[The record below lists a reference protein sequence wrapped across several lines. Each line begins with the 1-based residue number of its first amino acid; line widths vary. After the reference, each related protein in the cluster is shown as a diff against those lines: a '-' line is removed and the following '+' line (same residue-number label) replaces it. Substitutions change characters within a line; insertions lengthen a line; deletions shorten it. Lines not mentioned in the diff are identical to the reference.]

1 MPFDNDERDDL
12 RKKVMGMG
20 DASLK
25 KSYYSQLQE
34 KVTSLE
40 NTRVELENAMR
51 TAIMNE
57 ELFKTLFN
65 TARDGILLI
74 DIDSKEFKLKNRAY
88 VEMVDDPFDN
98 SLTSFYA
105 SYTEAE
111 IYNILEIFDQF
122 VRGDTSLKRNI
133 PLHKRNGDTIYVDV
147 TGSMLKA
154 DGKDYLLCIL
164 RDMTAE
170 RKLAV
175 EKADFESRL
184 NQSQKM
190 ETIGALAGGIAHDFN
205 NIIGAIMGLSELSLE
220 RYKPDDQLR
229 ANLESIMKS
238 CLRARDIVSQLLAM
252 SYKTD
257 SRRELI
263 HLDPVIRDAVK
274 LVRAS
279 IPSSIA
285 ISSDISAEKDTVV
298 ADQTQICQIILN
310 LCTNSSHAISSS
322 HGSIR
327 IRATNETLTAPL
339 RTFPHDIPVGSYFM
353 IEVSDT
359 GSGIDPAIM
368 DRIFESF
375 FTTKEKGKGTG
386 LGLSVIR
393 GIVEK
398 HEGGIAVDSKPGDG
412 TTFKVYLPLAQGKT
426 MHTET
431 RDTGSQ
437 TKAEESIL
445 LIDDE
450 DLILRISRH
459 ILTSLGYRVTSF
471 TNGNDA
477 IDHFKNDPDS
487 IDLVLTDMSMPGLT
501 GIDVAGQIN
510 SIREGTPV
518 ILCSGF
524 TDDEMETRAR
534 EAGVSEILMKPFTSA
549 ELARTVAK
557 ATSKIPVKHG
567 R

>member
-1 MPFDNDERDDL
+1 MPFDNDRDDL

-20 DASLK
+20 DTSLK
-25 KSYYSQLQE
+25 KSYYSQLQD

-40 NTRVELENAMR
+40 NIRVELENAMR
-51 TAIMNE
+51 AAITNE

-74 DIDSKEFKLKNRAY
+74 DIDSKGFKLKNRAY
-88 VEMVDDPFDN
+88 IEMVDDPFDN

-111 IYNILEIFDQF
+111 IDNILEIFDQF

-238 CLRARDIVSQLLAM
+238 CLRARDIVSQLLAL

-257 SRRELI
+257 SKRELI
-263 HLDPVIRDAVK
+263 HLAPVIRDAVK

-285 ISSDISAEKDTVV
+285 ISSDISAENDTVI

-310 LCTNSSHAISSS
+310 LCTNASHAISSPN
-322 HGSIR
+322 GSIR
-327 IRATNETLTAPL
+327 IHTTNETLVTPL
-339 RTFPHDIPVGSYFM
+339 RAFQHDIAGGAYFV

-398 HEGGIAVDSKPGDG
+398 HEGGITVRSEPGTG
-412 TTFKVYLPLAQGKT
+412 TTFRVYLPLARDKT
-426 MHTET
+426 VQTAPAGH
-431 RDTGSQ
+431 DTQ
-437 TKAEESIL
+437 ESVEAAIL

-459 ILTSLGYRVTSF
+459 ILTSLGYHVTSF

-477 IDHFKNDPDS
+477 IDHFKKDPEG

-501 GIDVAGQIN
+501 GIDVAGHIN
-510 SIREGTPV
+510 RIREGTPV

-534 EAGVSEILMKPFTSA
+534 AAGISEILLKPFTSS

-557 ATSKIPVKHG
+557 AISKIPVK
-567 R
+567 RAR

>member
-20 DASLK
+20 DTSLK
-25 KSYYSQLQE
+25 KSYYAQLQE

-40 NTRVELENAMR
+40 NIRVELESAIR
-51 TAIMNE
+51 TAVTNE

-98 SLTSFYA
+98 SLTAFYS
-105 SYTEAE
+105 SYTTDE
-111 IYNILEIFDQF
+111 IDNILEIFDQF

-147 TGSMLKA
+147 TGSMLQA

-170 RKLAV
+170 RRLAV

-220 RYKPDDQLR
+220 RYQPDDQLR

-238 CLRARDIVSQLLAM
+238 CLRARDIVSQLLAL

-257 SRRELI
+257 SKRELI
-263 HLDPVIRDAVK
+263 HLGPAIRDAVK
-274 LVRAS
+274 LARAS

-285 ISSDISAEKDTVV
+285 ISSDLSAENDTVI

-310 LCTNSSHAISSS
+310 LCTNASHAITSPN
-322 HGSIR
+322 GSIR
-327 IRATNETLTAPL
+327 IRATNESLSSPL
-339 RTFPHDIPVGSYFM
+339 RAFHNDIAVGSYFM

-359 GSGIDPAIM
+359 GSGIDPSIM

-375 FTTKEKGKGTG
+375 FTTKAKGKGTG

-398 HEGGIAVDSKPGDG
+398 HEGGIVVESELGKG
-412 TTFKVYLPLAQGKT
+412 TTFRVYLPLARRKPDNVIQA
-426 MHTET
+426 
-431 RDTGSQ
+431 GS
-437 TKAEESIL
+437 EEQKSGEASVL

-459 ILTSLGYRVTSF
+459 ILTSLGYHVSSF

-477 IDHFKNDPDS
+477 IDHFKNDPDG

-501 GIDVAGQIN
+501 GIDVAEQIN
-510 SIREGTPV
+510 RIRGGTPV

-524 TDDEMETRAR
+524 SDEEMETRAYK
-534 EAGVSEILMKPFTSA
+534 AGVSE
-549 ELARTVAK
+549 
-557 ATSKIPVKHG
+557 
-567 R
+567 